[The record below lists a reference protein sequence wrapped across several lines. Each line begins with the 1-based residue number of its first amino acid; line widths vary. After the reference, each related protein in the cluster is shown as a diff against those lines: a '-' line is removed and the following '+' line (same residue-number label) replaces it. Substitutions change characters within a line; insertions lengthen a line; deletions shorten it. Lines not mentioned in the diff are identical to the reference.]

1 MGVCLSQSNCRVISS
16 SPAPPLRP
24 DLFSQTG
31 TPITPPPAH
40 ICSPSFPPSAHVFSR
55 QVRRQTA
62 TGTKWA
68 VEDETWKRIKAFCPA
83 TASWA
88 HVEKVHTSVHIK
100 SQQELLVQAK
110 WSQRNLYAPSFPL
123 NLLTSSSALF
133 LPLFHSFSCGFFFFF
148 AFLRLKGRIND
159 LSLENS

>member
-31 TPITPPPAH
+31 MPITPPPAH
-40 ICSPSFPPSAHVFSR
+40 ICSPPSTHVFPR

-68 VEDETWKRIKAFCPA
+68 VADETWKQIKAFCPA
-83 TASWA
+83 AASSA
-88 HVEKVHTSVHIK
+88 HAEKVTHTSVHIK

-123 NLLTSSSALF
+123 NPLTSSSAVF
-133 LPLFHSFSCGFFFFF
+133 LPLFHSSQFFLCFSFFCF
-148 AFLRLKGRIND
+148 
-159 LSLENS
+159 SLP